1 MIDASVHLTERN
13 STHIHSSLID
23 IHSHIKNLSVDLTAS
38 GFSEV
43 EGSGL
48 VGQYKAQKSAAII
61 SRLLQEGKLNARTII
76 INGDKGTGKTA
87 LARGIYMMFSCGI
100 ALSFS
105 VCKSTSF
112 VSMSAAELFS
122 ASFSVS
128 ESLIQAF
135 RKAIFLEIQE
145 RSEILEGEVI
155 EIICEK
161 SSGQEVSG
169 KLTLKTTDME
179 AVFEIGRK
187 VSAQLMQERIQ
198 PGDIISINTTSNSV
212 IRKGRSLTYG
222 NNLDSSCLVFFGIS

>member
-1 MIDASVHLTERN
+1 M
-13 STHIHSSLID
+13 
-23 IHSHIKNLSVDLTAS
+23 DLTTS

-48 VGQYKAQKSAAII
+48 VGQYKAQKSAAVI
-61 SRLLQEGKLNARTII
+61 SKLLQEGKLNARTII

-87 LARGIYMMFSCGI
+87 LAR
-100 ALSFS
+100 ALSLS

-128 ESLIQAF
+128 ESSIQAF

-155 EIICEK
+155 EIICERN
-161 SSGQEVSG
+161 SGQEASG

-222 NNLDSSCLVFFGIS
+222 NNLDSSCLVIYALSFLEIDALSRRRNTQICGHQAARLPS